1 MYESAGIDQFSL
13 ETRLLV
19 FDRVSSLNLIRIIW
33 KLDSL
38 EERKIIFLR
47 YIYIYTRIKQLA
59 SSCTKVDKCVSL
71 RV

>member
-33 KLDSL
+33 IR
-38 EERKIIFLR
+38 EENIFLR
-47 YIYIYTRIKQLA
+47 YIYIH
-59 SSCTKVDKCVSL
+59 V
-71 RV
+71 

>member
-33 KLDSL
+33 IR
-38 EERKIIFLR
+38 EENIFLFNLFLR
-47 YIYIYTRIKQLA
+47 YIYTYKT
-59 SSCTKVDKCVSL
+59 TCVKLYESG
-71 RV
+71 

>member
-33 KLDSL
+33 IR
-38 EERKIIFLR
+38 EENIFLR
-47 YIYIYTRIKQLA
+47 YIYTRIKQLA